1 MRSMLIAPMRGGGW
15 FIAALFL
22 LPAPKSSWAQSQP
35 STPDGFALLESGKA
49 EEARTVFE
57 AILGSRPDDQQAQEG
72 EVKASEAVALRER
85 GVGHMVEALTAL
97 MRAQDYAPRNPHLL
111 LDLGVLEDE
120 MQLYPEAEKS
130 LAAALQI
137 EPDKPETY
145 YALARVKMDE
155 GQLDAAEQNMK
166 VFLKAHPEDA
176 GAHYGLGRI
185 YQLGM
190 QFDEARG
197 EFERSIQLQPVQTEA
212 YYELGDVA
220 LKQDNYSEA
229 LSCFQKVLMRD
240 SRHGGALAD
249 AGQALFREKHY
260 EEAVD
265 YLRRAIAVAPNYQP
279 GHYYLGLTLSRL
291 GQKEES
297 DRELLEAQKLADE
310 ENKNAGR
317 HYQISRTPLPQ

>member
-1 MRSMLIAPMRGGGW
+1 MRSMCVSAIHGRGCCGTT
-15 FIAALFL
+15 L
-22 LPAPKSSWAQSQP
+22 LLLLASGVSPAYTQS
-35 STPDGFALLESGKA
+35 STPDGLLLQSGKPD
-49 EEARTVFE
+49 EARTVFE
-57 AILGSRPDDQQAQEG
+57 AILRSKPDDQQAQDG

-85 GVGHMVEALTAL
+85 GAGHMVEALSAL

-111 LDLGVLEDE
+111 LDLGILEEE
-120 MQLYPEAEKS
+120 MQLYPDADKA
-130 LAAALQI
+130 LDAALQI
-137 EPDKPETY
+137 DPDNANNY
-145 YALARVKMDE
+145 YAMARVKMDE

-166 VFLKAHPEDA
+166 VFLKAHPDDA

-190 QFDEARG
+190 QFDQARD
-197 EFERSIQLQPVQTEA
+197 EFNRSIQLQPVQTEA

-220 LKQDNYSEA
+220 LKQNSYSEA
-229 LSCFQKVLMRD
+229 LACFQKVLARD
-240 SRHGGALAD
+240 GRHGGALVG

-265 YLRRAIAVAPNYQP
+265 YLRRAIVVAPNYQP

-291 GQKEES
+291 GQKNES

-310 ENKNAGR
+310 ENKNSGR
-317 HYQISRTPLPQ
+317 HYQISRTPSPQ